1 MSAPDKD
8 DKPLS
13 IVMEGAKTESLCHS
27 SNLSRLKPN
36 QGLGAHRRPQNV
48 QKR

>member
-13 IVMEGAKTESLCHS
+13 IVMEVTKTE
-27 SNLSRLKPN
+27 NLRPFAEPKP
-36 QGLGAHRRPQNV
+36 A
-48 QKR
+48 